1 MNYTQIWNALKNYA
15 HIFLSFLDQHPYV
28 FIGLLVL
35 LFVSWSCICWKLFRH
50 APTKAEK
57 KKIVQWFLNGII
69 ILLSVSFI
77 LLLLVMGVGQVI

>member
-1 MNYTQIWNALKNYA
+1 MNYTKIWNTLKNYA
-15 HIFLSFLDQHPYV
+15 HIFLSFLDQHLYV

-35 LFVSWSCICWKLFRH
+35 LFVSWSRICWKLFRH

-57 KKIVQWFLNGII
+57 KKIVRWFLNGII

>member
-1 MNYTQIWNALKNYA
+1 VGDLMFGISATTSA
-15 HIFLSFLDQHPYV
+15 
-28 FIGLLVL
+28 FIGLLIL

-77 LLLLVMGVGQVI
+77 LLLLVMGVGQVV

>member
-1 MNYTQIWNALKNYA
+1 MSYNQLWNTLKHYA
-15 HIFLSFLDQHPYV
+15 HAFLSFLDQHPYV
-28 FIGLLVL
+28 FIGLLIL
-35 LFVSWSCICWKLFRH
+35 LFVSWSRICWKLFRH

-77 LLLLVMGVGQVI
+77 LLLLVMGIGQVI

>member
-1 MNYTQIWNALKNYA
+1 MNYTQIWNTLKNYA

-77 LLLLVMGVGQVI
+77 LLLLVMGVGQII

>member
-1 MNYTQIWNALKNYA
+1 MNYTQIWNTLKNYA

-57 KKIVQWFLNGII
+57 KKIVQWCLNGLIF
-69 ILLSVSFI
+69 LLSVSFI

>member
-1 MNYTQIWNALKNYA
+1 MNYTQIWNTLKNYA

-35 LFVSWSCICWKLFRH
+35 LFVSWSRICWKLFRH

>member
-1 MNYTQIWNALKNYA
+1 MNYTQIWNTLKNYA

-57 KKIVQWFLNGII
+57 KKIVQWFLNGIN

>member
-1 MNYTQIWNALKNYA
+1 MSYTQLWNTLKHYV
-15 HIFLSFLDQHPYV
+15 HTFLSFMDQHLYV
-28 FIGLLVL
+28 FIGLLIL

-77 LLLLVMGVGQVI
+77 LLLLVMGVGQVV

>member
-1 MNYTQIWNALKNYA
+1 MNYTQIWNTLKNYA

-35 LFVSWSCICWKLFRH
+35 LFVSWSCICWKFFRH

-57 KKIVQWFLNGII
+57 KKIVQWFLNGIT

>member
-1 MNYTQIWNALKNYA
+1 MNYTQIWNTLKNYA

-69 ILLSVSFI
+69 ILLSVSFM
-77 LLLLVMGVGQVI
+77 LLLLVMGVGQGV

>member
-1 MNYTQIWNALKNYA
+1 MNYTQIWNILKNYA

>member
-1 MNYTQIWNALKNYA
+1 MNYTQIWNTLKNYA

-69 ILLSVSFI
+69 ILLLVSFI

>member
-1 MNYTQIWNALKNYA
+1 MNYTQIWNTLKNYA

-28 FIGLLVL
+28 FIGLLIL

>member
-1 MNYTQIWNALKNYA
+1 MNYTQIWNTLKNYA

-77 LLLLVMGVGQVI
+77 LFLLVTGVGQVI

>member
-1 MNYTQIWNALKNYA
+1 MNYTQIWNTLKKYA
-15 HIFLSFLDQHPYV
+15 YTFLSFLDQHPYV

>member
-1 MNYTQIWNALKNYA
+1 MNYTQIWNTLKNYA

-77 LLLLVMGVGQVI
+77 LLLLVMGVGQVV

>member
-1 MNYTQIWNALKNYA
+1 MNYTQIWNTLKNYA
-15 HIFLSFLDQHPYV
+15 HTFLSFLDQHPYV
-28 FIGLLVL
+28 FIGLLIL
-35 LFVSWSCICWKLFRH
+35 LFVSWSRICWKLFRH
-50 APTKAEK
+50 ALTKAEK

>member
-1 MNYTQIWNALKNYA
+1 MNYTQIWNTLKNYA

-35 LFVSWSCICWKLFRH
+35 LFVSWSRICWKLFRH

-57 KKIVQWFLNGII
+57 KQIVQWFLNGII